1 MVKTVAKVLERF
13 NALLNDKVNVTIDHT
28 FDCLNVLYQVAVNVK
43 VVENGTFRFLVID
56 GKNFLIFQ
64 EFAVKRHFPFSYQVL
79 MTGEFEVFVQIPRLL
94 VSLNK
99 DVNRGL

>member
-1 MVKTVAKVLERF
+1 MVKTVAKALERF
-13 NALLNDKVNVTIDHT
+13 NVLQNDKVNVTIDYA
-28 FDCLNVLYQVAVNVK
+28 FDCLNVLYQIAVNVK
-43 VVENGTFRFLVID
+43 VLENGAFRFLIID

-64 EFAVKRHFPFSYQVL
+64 KFAVIRLFPFSYQVL